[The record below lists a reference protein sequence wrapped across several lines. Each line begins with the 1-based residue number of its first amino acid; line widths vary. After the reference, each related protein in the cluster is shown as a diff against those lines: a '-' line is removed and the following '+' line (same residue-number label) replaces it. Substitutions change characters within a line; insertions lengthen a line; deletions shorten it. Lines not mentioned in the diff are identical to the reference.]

1 MSQIDPTSFLVIVVA
16 AATAGILRTLVER
29 RLLVPVVVIELV
41 LGILIGPHVAGIAK
55 VDQFTDFFGNL
66 GLAMLFFF
74 AGYEIDFDRIKGR
87 ALELAVVG
95 WLCSLV
101 LAFGFGGLLALAG
114 VVLSLLYTGS
124 AMATTAMGMLVPILA
139 DSGELK
145 TKFGTHLLAIG
156 AIGEFGPIALVTLFL
171 SSDHPLAEAAL
182 LVGFVAV
189 AVLTGLLAVRSVW
202 RGWPAL
208 ERSLE
213 TSSQLAV
220 RLMVVLVFSLVALA
234 SELGL
239 DVLLGG
245 FVAGL
250 ITRAALRG
258 REVRAFE
265 SKTTALGY
273 GFLIPFFFITSGMK
287 FDATSLVND
296 PKAVLRIPLFL
307 VLFLVVRGLPV
318 LMLYRRRMGLRD
330 RFALGFFASTQ
341 LPMVVAIT
349 TVAVAKHH
357 MKPVTA
363 ASLVAA
369 GILSTLIY
377 PIVAVRLRGDVYDPL
392 STQEMEAIDSSASG
406 AIVA

>member
-1 MSQIDPTSFLVIVVA
+1 MSQIDPKSFLVIVVA
-16 AATAGILRTLVER
+16 AALAGILRTAMER
-29 RLLVPVVVIELV
+29 RLIVPVVVIELV
-41 LGILIGPHVAGIAK
+41 LGIVIGPQVAGIAK

-74 AGYEIDFDRIKGR
+74 AGYEIDFDRIRGR
-87 ALELAVVG
+87 ALELAILV
-95 WLCSLV
+95 WLLSLA
-101 LAFGFGGLLALAG
+101 LAFGIGGLLAAAG
-114 VVLSLLYTGS
+114 VVLSLVYTGS
-124 AMATTAMGMLVPILA
+124 AMATTAMGTLVPILA

-145 TKFGTHLLAIG
+145 TRFGTQLLAIG

-171 SSDHPLAEAAL
+171 SSDHPLSEAVL
-182 LVGFVAV
+182 LIGFVVA
-189 AVLTGLLAVRSVW
+189 AVLTGLLAVRSMW
-202 RGWPAL
+202 RGWAAL

-220 RLMVVLVFSLVALA
+220 RLMVVLVFGLVALA

-265 SKTTALGY
+265 SKTTAIGY

-287 FDATSLVND
+287 FNGSSLIND
-296 PKAVLRIPLFL
+296 PKALLRVPLFL
-307 VLFLVVRGLPV
+307 ALFLIVRGLPV
-318 LMLYRRRMGLRD
+318 LLLYRRMMGLRD
-330 RFALGFFASTQ
+330 RIALGFFASTQ

-349 TVAVAKHH
+349 TVAIAKHH
-357 MKPVTA
+357 MKSVTA
-363 ASLVAA
+363 AALVAA
-369 GILSTLIY
+369 GILSTLIF
-377 PIVAVRLRGDVYDPL
+377 PIVAVRLRGDSYDPL
-392 STQEMEAIDSSASG
+392 STAEMEALESSPDR

>member
-1 MSQIDPTSFLVIVVA
+1 MNQIDSTSFLVIVVA
-16 AATAGILRTLVER
+16 AAGAGILRTAVER
-29 RLLVPVVVIELV
+29 RLIIPVVVIELV
-41 LGILIGPHVAGIAK
+41 LGILIGPQVAGFAH

-74 AGYEIDFDRIKGR
+74 AGYEIDFERIRGAPLR
-87 ALELAVVG
+87 LGTVAWALSLA
-95 WLCSLV
+95 
-101 LAFGFGGLLALAG
+101 LAFGFGGVLAAAG

-124 AMATTAMGMLVPILA
+124 AMATTAMGTLIPILS

-145 TKFGTHLLAIG
+145 TKFGTQLLAVG
-156 AIGEFGPIALVTLFL
+156 AIGEFGPIVLVTVFL
-171 SSDHPLAEAAL
+171 SSDHPLGEATL
-182 LVGFVAV
+182 LIAFVAA
-189 AVLTGLLAVRSVW
+189 AVLTGVLAVRSVW
-202 RGWPAL
+202 RGWPAI

-250 ITRAALRG
+250 ITRVALRG
-258 REVRAFE
+258 HEVQAFE
-265 SKTTALGY
+265 SKATALGY

-287 FDATSLVND
+287 FNATALVND
-296 PKAVLRIPLFL
+296 PQGLLRVALFL
-307 VLFLVVRGLPV
+307 VLFLVVRGAPV
-318 LMLYRRRMGLRD
+318 LLLYRRRMRMRD
-330 RFALGFFASTQ
+330 RLALGFFASTQ

-349 TVAVAKHH
+349 TIAVARHH
-357 MKPVTA
+357 MKSVTA
-363 ASLVAA
+363 AALVAA
-369 GILSTLIY
+369 AILSTTIY
-377 PIVAVRLRGDVYDPL
+377 PIVATRLRGDRYDPL
-392 STQEMEAIDSSASG
+392 TPQEMDELDTSPSS

>member
-16 AATAGILRTLVER
+16 AATAGILRTVLER
-29 RLLVPVVVIELV
+29 RVIIPVVVVELM
-41 LGILIGPHVAGIAK
+41 LGIVIGPQVAGLAK
-55 VDQFTDFFGNL
+55 VDQFTNFFGSL

-74 AGYEIDFDRIKGR
+74 AGYEIDFERIRGR
-87 ALELAVVG
+87 PLELAIVG
-95 WLCSLV
+95 WLLSLA
-101 LAFGFGGLLALAG
+101 LAFGIGGALALAG

-124 AMATTAMGMLVPILA
+124 AMATTAMGTLVPILS
-139 DSGELK
+139 DSGEIR
-145 TKFGTHLLAIG
+145 TRFGRQLLAIG
-156 AIGEFGPIALVTLFL
+156 AIGEFGPIVLVTLFL

-182 LVGFVAV
+182 LVGFVTV

-202 RGWPAL
+202 HGWAAI

-220 RLMVVLVFSLVALA
+220 RLMVVLVFGLVALA
-234 SELGL
+234 YELGL

-287 FDATSLVND
+287 FDATSLIND
-296 PKAVLRIPLFL
+296 PWALLRVLLFL
-307 VLFLVVRGLPV
+307 ALFLVVRGVPV
-318 LMLYRRRMGLRD
+318 LLFYRRLMGLRD
-330 RFALGFFASTQ
+330 RVALGFFAATQ

-349 TVAVAKHH
+349 TIAVAKHH
-357 MKPVTA
+357 MRSVTA
-363 ASLVAA
+363 AALVAA
-369 GILSTLIY
+369 GILSTLIF
-377 PIVAVRLRGDVYDPL
+377 PIVGLHLRGDSYEPV
-392 STQEMEAIDSSASG
+392 EASDVEGIEPAASG
-406 AIVA
+406 AVVA